1 MPKNIRRGGSQ
12 SQTVQ
17 LLQQAVAALENSQ
30 TSGAPERPDVR
41 PRAKPKRD
49 RIYSITQNYNGPN
62 IVSSTITESA
72 GAIQFSLSSIANVSS
87 YTTIFDK
94 YRIKQV
100 RVRFVPYQAEGVITS
115 GVTAGPLYTV
125 LDYDDNNSVT
135 VAQALSY
142 DNLKM
147 SPVGAYF
154 ERTLTPKV
162 ALAAYSGSVFTAFAQ
177 AGNSQWLDAASPG
190 IPYYG
195 LKYALP
201 VGLVATGTI
210 IWTTIITIELEFS
223 HPR

>member
-1 MPKNIRRGGSQ
+1 
-12 SQTVQ
+12 
-17 LLQQAVAALENSQ
+17 
-30 TSGAPERPDVR
+30 
-41 PRAKPKRD
+41 
-49 RIYSITQNYNGPN
+49 
-62 IVSSTITESA
+62 
-72 GAIQFSLSSIANVSS
+72 
-87 YTTIFDK
+87 
-94 YRIKQV
+94 
-100 RVRFVPYQAEGVITS
+100 
-115 GVTAGPLYTV
+115 V